1 MTLLREGK
9 KGIKYKNLWY
19 WGFFSIC
26 CVILELNKYLLK
38 GRMFM
43 ASIEAIKLKE
53 TSNDINVAME
63 ILFSKLDEAI
73 DDMEN
78 GRVLTE
84 EEIWAEIDA
93 I

>member
-1 MTLLREGK
+1 M
-9 KGIKYKNLWY
+9 W
-19 WGFFSIC
+19 

-38 GRMFM
+38 ERMFM
-43 ASIEAIKLKE
+43 TSIEAIKLKE
-53 TSNDINVAME
+53 TSNDTNVAME

-73 DDMEN
+73 DDMKN

-84 EEIWAEIDA
+84 EVWAEIDA

>member
-1 MTLLREGK
+1 M
-9 KGIKYKNLWY
+9 W
-19 WGFFSIC
+19 
-26 CVILELNKYLLK
+26 CVILEPNKYLLK

-43 ASIEAIKLKE
+43 TSIEAIKLKE
-53 TSNDINVAME
+53 TSNDTNVAME

-84 EEIWAEIDA
+84 EEVWAEIDA